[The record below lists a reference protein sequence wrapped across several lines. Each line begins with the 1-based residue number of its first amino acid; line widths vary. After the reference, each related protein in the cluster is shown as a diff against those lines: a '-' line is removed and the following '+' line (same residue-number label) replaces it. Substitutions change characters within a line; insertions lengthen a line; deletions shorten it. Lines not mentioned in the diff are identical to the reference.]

1 MLSSSQCGHFG
12 GPGVRAG
19 ALRSREDGVGV
30 NGEISWRVRFSLGDA
45 AVFISGPGISFTSM
59 YNHTHS
65 QER

>member
-1 MLSSSQCGHFG
+1 M
-12 GPGVRAG
+12 RAG